1 MTIPVPVNVVVDIK
15 QLLQCWIPDDHSPEN
30 KCQIVDSAVPLMK
43 TLQYC
48 YHLFGSSTASQCGSC
63 FAAFRSGTLTRLQSI
78 QNKHTHSHAHTHM
91 HTHTYTHTYTH
102 THTDEE

>member
-15 QLLQCWIPDDHSPEN
+15 QLLQCWIADDHSPEN
-30 KCQIVDSAVPLMK
+30 KCQIVDSAVLLMK

-63 FAAFRSGTLTRLQSI
+63 FADFCSGTLARLLILWESCSKNGRSQLC
-78 QNKHTHSHAHTHM
+78 AV
-91 HTHTYTHTYTH
+91 
-102 THTDEE
+102 DEKVSYSTGS